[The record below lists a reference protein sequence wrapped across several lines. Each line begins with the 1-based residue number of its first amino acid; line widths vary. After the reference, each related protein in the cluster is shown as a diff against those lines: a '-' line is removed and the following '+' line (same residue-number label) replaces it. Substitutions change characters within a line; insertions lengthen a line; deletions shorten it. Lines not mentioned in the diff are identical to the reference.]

1 MLSRV
6 KKNDTVIVLSGRDKG
21 KQGQVLSVDSK
32 KGLVLIKDVAVVT
45 RHMKAKKAGEK
56 SRIAKEESPL
66 QLCKVMPICSACK
79 KPCRVQVKLL
89 EQGEKVRVCA
99 RCKEAF

>member
-1 MLSRV
+1 MLSRI
-6 KKNDTVIVLSGRDKG
+6 KKNDTVVVLSGKDKG
-21 KQGQVLSVDSK
+21 KRGQVLSVDK
-32 KGLVLIKDVAVVT
+32 KKDLVLVKDVAIVV

-56 SRIAKEESPL
+56 SKITREESSLP
-66 QLCKVMPICSACK
+66 LCKVMPICSACK
-79 KPCRVQVKLL
+79 NPCRVQVKLL